1 MLGECD
7 RVALVRSLEMVEE
20 VADADCKT
28 MQTARWFLKLT
39 EQVIYPGQHPGTEIS
54 VIESLFTVPPRLP
67 AVFL

>member
-39 EQVIYPGQHPGTEIS
+39 EQVIYPGRASPG
-54 VIESLFTVPPRLP
+54 PRCR
-67 AVFL
+67 